1 VQTLSGKPS
10 FPVTDRDLFPLG
22 AIKLNGVKFF
32 GEREPEDVIACAAA
46 LMRENGGGLEPV
58 FTQLLKSRGGPML
71 AVEELTLYPSGGVG
85 GVMGGE
91 TMLMGTAKF
100 LQEQGVTIPDDAMIN
115 QAVYF
120 AVEQTLTAVFALQ
133 FSRTKASA
141 GGLVTLGSCRK
152 IRPLVLSN
160 NFLLTPELIKEKFKV
175 RTKRID
181 FPQRDVRRELE
192 EIQPSEEL
200 IAAAL
205 VTQRNLSSAAYAV
218 TGAKTLRSTCRVGM
232 VLHIVAGVVG
242 MLIMYALAY
251 LGELELL
258 SPLNI
263 LMYQVVWML
272 PALLIT
278 EWTRTV

>member
-1 VQTLSGKPS
+1 MMH
-10 FPVTDRDLFPLG
+10 VTESALD
-22 AIKLNGVKFF
+22 
-32 GEREPEDVIACAAA
+32 DVFA
-46 LMRENGGGLEPV
+46 
-58 FTQLLKSRGGPML
+58 QLLKSRGGKLCTVTDPEIMDL
-71 AVEELTLYPSGGVG
+71 GVKG
-85 GVMGGE
+85 IIQGHTVILG
-91 TMLMGTAKF
+91 TQDLMAAA
-100 LQEQGVTIPDDAMIN
+100 QVTIPEGASVA
-115 QAVYF
+115 QAVYC
-120 AVEQTLTAVFALQ
+120 AVDGKLAAVFAINYN
-133 FSRTKASA
+133 RTKASA
-141 GGLVTLGSCRK
+141 AGLVTLGSCRK